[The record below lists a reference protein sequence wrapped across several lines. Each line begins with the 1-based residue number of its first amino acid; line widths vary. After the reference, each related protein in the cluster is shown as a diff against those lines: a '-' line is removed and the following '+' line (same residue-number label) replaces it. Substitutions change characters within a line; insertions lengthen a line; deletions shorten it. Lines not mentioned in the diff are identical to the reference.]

1 MSAATAGTA
10 QVLPFEGAPSSEPL
24 EPRVRHLSRKE
35 QIWIIVEDSTIIG
48 GFIFLVIV
56 LSTVSFV
63 LETEPSM
70 KGVELQ
76 GMWFGFETFAV
87 IIFSIEYGVRFICCP
102 NRRSFVI
109 APLNIVD
116 LLAIVPYYITLG
128 VAASLNVAPWD
139 KQGMAGSASA
149 VRTTTVFRAVRLFRV
164 LRIFKLG
171 RYSAGMQV
179 FYGALA
185 HSATSL
191 SLLGFLMAITIIL
204 FSSVMYIVEGQGD
217 KSEQYCE
224 DNAPNACEF
233 RTIPTTFWWAIVTM
247 TTVGYG
253 DAVPLTTAG
262 KLIASATMI
271 CGIIVIA
278 LPISVLGNNFT
289 KLMQQYNDESIIITQ
304 ADIDGSGFVDATE
317 VGRWLQAMRK
327 AGKIRDERLTAEE
340 LIKRYDKGGKVG
352 LERREFLRM
361 CRETV
366 HQGGPS
372 NRELLQ
378 KLARLGTQLEII
390 DERLRVLEKH
400 SLRGGGSGFAG
411 GGDGGG
417 GSCGGAGGNTSSTR
431 SHASLEGQNGEEV
444 TLVQAIDSP
453 HLGQGPDSEGRET

>member
-1 MSAATAGTA
+1 MSAAHAGTA
-10 QVLPFEGAPSSEPL
+10 QVHPFEGSASSEAP
-24 EPRVRHLSRKE
+24 EPRARHLSRRE
-35 QIWIIVEDSTIIG
+35 QIWVLVEDSTIIG

-56 LSTVSFV
+56 FSTVSFV
-63 LETEPSM
+63 LETEPAL
-70 KGVELQ
+70 KGEDMQ

-87 IIFSIEYGVRFICCP
+87 VIFSIEYGVRFICCP
-102 NRRSFVI
+102 NRRAFVI

-116 LLAIVPYYITLG
+116 LLAILPYYITLG
-128 VAASLNVAPWD
+128 VAASIGVSPWD
-139 KQGMAGSASA
+139 RAGMAGSATA

-217 KSEQYCE
+217 KTDEYCAE
-224 DNAPNACEF
+224 NAPNACEF

-253 DAVPLTTAG
+253 DAVPFTTAG

-304 ADIDGSGFVDATE
+304 ADIDGSGFVDAAE

-400 SLRGGGSGFAG
+400 SFPGGGSGKDLG
-411 GGDGGG
+411 GGHGGG
-417 GSCGGAGGNTSSTR
+417 GSCGGGAGGDTSSTR
-431 SHASLEGQNGEEV
+431 SQGQNGGDV
-444 TLVQAIDSP
+444 TLVQEMDSP
-453 HLGQGPDSEGRET
+453 HFEEGGGPNS